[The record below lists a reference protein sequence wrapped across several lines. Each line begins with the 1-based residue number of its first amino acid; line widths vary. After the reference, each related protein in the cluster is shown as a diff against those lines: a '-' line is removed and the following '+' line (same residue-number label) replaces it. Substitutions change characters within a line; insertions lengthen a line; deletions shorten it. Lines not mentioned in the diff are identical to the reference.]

1 MFQQLTLSKPDKMKT
16 FKKMIILLFTV
27 VVFSGFFIP
36 LISSYNIFAD
46 DIGRYKK

>member
-1 MFQQLTLSKPDKMKT
+1 MFKQLTLSKSDKINS

-36 LISSYNIFAD
+36 PVSSFNVFAD
-46 DIGRYKK
+46 DIGQYKM